1 MQEEFQIGAI
11 TSSHGVKGEV
21 KVFPTT
27 DEPEKFRKLKKVTLR
42 TPRET
47 KDVEI
52 ESAKF
57 FKNMVILK
65 IKDVNDRDQAD
76 RLKQATLWVGRED
89 AVKLKKNEYYRGD
102 LIGMSVYTEDGELFG
117 ELTDVLD
124 TGANDVYAVK
134 RAETG
139 EEVYL
144 PAIKQCILNVEP
156 EENRMTVH
164 IMEGLL
170 S

>member
-42 TPRET
+42 SPRET
-47 KDVEI
+47 KEVEI

-65 IKDVNDRDQAD
+65 LKDINDRDQAD

-134 RAETG
+134 RTETG

-144 PAIKQCILNVEP
+144 PAIKQCILKVEP

>member
-11 TSSHGVKGEV
+11 TSSHGIKGEV

-27 DEPEKFRKLKKVTLR
+27 DEPEKFRKLKKVTLK
-42 TPRET
+42 TQRET
-47 KDVEI
+47 REAEI
-52 ESAKF
+52 EDAKF

-65 IKDVNDRDQAD
+65 LKGINDRDQAD
-76 RLKQATLWVGRED
+76 KLKQATLWVGRDD
-89 AVKLKKNEYYRGD
+89 AVKLHENEYYRGD

-117 ELTDVLD
+117 VLTDVLD

-134 RAETG
+134 RAGTG

-144 PAIKQCILNVEP
+144 PAIRQCILNVEP